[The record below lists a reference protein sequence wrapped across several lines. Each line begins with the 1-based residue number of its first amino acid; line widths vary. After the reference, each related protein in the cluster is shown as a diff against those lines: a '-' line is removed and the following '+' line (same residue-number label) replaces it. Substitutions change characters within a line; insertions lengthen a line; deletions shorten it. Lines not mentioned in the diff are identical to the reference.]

1 MSVRVKPTHQKLK
14 NMKMTRSTWNKDR
27 NGHIVQVGNRSS
39 EAPYRFV
46 GKTET
51 YFLPAEITKKVG
63 GIETA
68 LYMIFKGL
76 EIGAIQEK

>member
-1 MSVRVKPTHQKLK
+1 MNDKLP
-14 NMKMTRSTWNKDR
+14 KMTKSTWNEAR
-27 NGHIVQVGNRSS
+27 NGHTVQVGNRS

-51 YFLPAEITKKVG
+51 YFLPADITKKVG

-68 LYMIFKGL
+68 LDMIRKGL